1 MKPLLSLLAAMII
14 MVGLASPVLAQ
25 EEQEKSTFVAFVEE
39 QLSTPS
45 RQIRLNGLEG
55 SLSSNV
61 SFDSITIADQ
71 AGVWLEITKP
81 VLIWNRTALFRGRLE
96 VESLEAERI
105 DFKRKALADES
116 LPSPEAGSFAIPDLP
131 VAVELEK
138 LNVPV
143 IAFGPTVF
151 GLETEASLNGSITL
165 DEGSLDLDLD
175 IQRLDGSGGSFMIVA
190 DYRAGDRTLA
200 LDVDLQEPQNGI
212 IATLLRLEN
221 RPPVGLKITGDA
233 PLDELVVSLDFNV
246 ASQPILEGELTF
258 DDTAAGLQTVAT
270 LQGPLSDI
278 LPDTTRPFFGA
289 RSNLTFDALFVPEGN
304 VVINQLEIDS
314 GSVQLAAN
322 AATLADGFLSR
333 LNMDLSLAPTGDAR
347 LELPFGTTTS
357 TIAGASLTISYDV
370 NNSQDWRSD
379 LRMSDLQSAEMDL
392 DEVTL
397 QAFGVVQNANDLTRR
412 LVTHQFEGVLAGI
425 AATKPA
431 LAQAIGTRISTR
443 GSGEWSPA
451 IGMKINDFSVTGETL
466 SVKANG
472 ILSRGTFDGNIEL
485 ETADLN
491 AFSFLAARK
500 LGGATA
506 LMAQGTIGLIG
517 GSFDLTLEG
526 AGRSMQVDIEQV
538 DNLLRGTTS
547 LFGGVARTTEG
558 LSFRNFEVSNDQA
571 ELNLNGRFATEVA
584 DLTGKALIRNIASI
598 SPNGTGP
605 LTLDLSL
612 NGEQTP
618 FDLMAKLG
626 LEEGMLSG
634 KPVRDIA
641 LVFDGNTDGVTLTG
655 DLSGDGFIDR
665 QRLTLS
671 GRVATSEDTRGVTGL
686 RLNIGAT
693 DIEGDLVMNASG
705 FIDADLSIQSRD
717 IGPVAALGL
726 VSASGE
732 VNGTIRLQPQANQTQ
747 TNGTQTG
754 QTQTSQTQSADIDMM
769 ARNVLFNDIRIGSAD
784 IKAKISELFR
794 LPGVDGTISARS
806 VVVSNFNV
814 TSIDG
819 TVSTSGEV
827 TNFNLDAA
835 LADNNTSFSTAGQV
849 ARGEALSRITVNTF
863 DLTSDIANARLTA
876 PAELQLRDGTVQI
889 SNATLQ
895 VGDGS
900 IEVSGSSGS
909 QMDIRVAINSLPLN
923 IANAIVP
930 DLALQGR
937 VNGQVL
943 ITGSSDN
950 PNASFTADGSGLSAR
965 PLSDAGISPL
975 QLTATGT
982 FQNNVLVLNRAAAN
996 NDQGL
1001 NLTANGE
1008 VSLAASSLAIDVAG
1022 NAPLSL
1028 IDPVLRDRGSR
1039 ATGTATLDMQL
1050 RGSFQDPQVG
1060 GRLSV
1065 ANGTFSD
1072 PLANARLNNI
1082 NLSASLSG
1090 SQAIIDNFSAA
1101 LATGGTVSASG
1112 SLGIFDQSA
1121 SNLTIRL
1128 NEARYTD
1135 AQTFSTV
1142 LNGTLSLTGNLASN
1156 PFLSGE
1162 INLGE
1167 TEITVPE
1174 SFASSAELLDV
1185 RHVMPPG
1192 IVRQTLARIE
1202 RATPAP
1208 KPSARPFVLTLD
1220 VTVNAPNRI
1229 FVRGRGLDA
1238 ELGGR
1243 IRLTGPTFDIVP
1255 VGQFD
1260 LIRGRLSVVG
1270 QRIDLD
1276 EGTILMQGD
1285 LNPRINFLARV
1296 ETEDVDAFIRIEGRL
1311 DDIAVT
1317 FTSSPS
1323 LPQDEVLSQIIFGR
1337 GMGELSPLQVA
1348 RLASI
1353 ALELTGGNSPGLVS
1367 SLRDGLGLDDIDIVS
1382 DSSGNT
1388 AVRVGKYINDN
1399 VYLGVEAGQETE
1411 ATINLDITDDLTA
1424 KGSVS
1429 SEGNTGIGIFFE
1441 KDY

>member
-1 MKPLLSLLAAMII
+1 MRSLLSLVTAVFLI
-14 MVGLASPVLAQ
+14 VGLVSQALAQ
-25 EEQEKSTFVAFVEE
+25 EEQEKSTFIAFVEG
-39 QLSTPS
+39 QLSTPN

-61 SFDSITIADQ
+61 SLDSITIADQ

-138 LNVPV
+138 LSVPI

-151 GLETEASLNGSITL
+151 GLETEASLNGSVTL
-165 DEGSLDLDLD
+165 DGGSLDLNLD
-175 IQRLDGSGGSFMIVA
+175 IQRLDGSGGSFLIAA
-190 DYRAGDRTLA
+190 DYRSGDRTLA

-221 RPPVGLKITGDA
+221 KPPVGLKITGDA
-233 PLDELVVSLDFNV
+233 PLEDLVVSLDFNV
-246 ASQPILEGELTF
+246 AAQPILQGELTF
-258 DDTAAGLQTVAT
+258 DDTVAGLQTVAT

-333 LNMDLSLAPTGDAR
+333 LNVDLSLAPTGNAR
-347 LELPFGTTTS
+347 LELPFGDTPQ
-357 TIAGASLTISYDV
+357 TIAGAALTISYDV
-370 NNSQDWRSD
+370 SNSPDWRSD
-379 LRMSDLQSAEMDL
+379 LRMSDLQSADFNL
-392 DEVTL
+392 DDVNM
-397 QAFGVVQNANDLTRR
+397 QASGVVQNANDLTRR

-431 LAQAIGTRISTR
+431 LAQAIGTQISTR

-451 IGMKINDFSVTGETL
+451 IGMKIDDFSVTGETL

-526 AGRSMQVDIEQV
+526 AGRSMQVDIESV

-571 ELNLNGRFATEVA
+571 ELNLNGRFATDVA

-598 SPNGTGP
+598 SPNGSGP
-605 LTLDLSL
+605 LILDLSL
-612 NGEQTP
+612 NGEQSP
-618 FDLMAKLG
+618 FGLMAKLG

-634 KPVRDIA
+634 RPVRDIA
-641 LVFDGNTDGVTLTG
+641 LVFDGNTDGETLTG

-665 QRLTLS
+665 QRLTLA
-671 GRVATSEDTRGVTGL
+671 GRVAASEDARSVTGL
-686 RLNIGAT
+686 LLNIGAT
-693 DIEGDLVMNASG
+693 DIEGDLAMNASG
-705 FIDADLSIQSRD
+705 LIDADLSIQSPD

-726 VSASGE
+726 VQASGA
-732 VNGTIRLQPQANQTQ
+732 VNGTIRLQPVINESQA
-747 TNGTQTG
+747 
-754 QTQTSQTQSADIDMM
+754 SETQSADIDMT

-784 IKAKISELFR
+784 ITAKISELFR
-794 LPGVDGTISARS
+794 LPAIDGAISARS
-806 VVVSNFNV
+806 VVVGGFDV
-814 TSIDG
+814 TSVDG
-819 TVSTSGEV
+819 TVSTSGDV
-827 TNFNLDAA
+827 TSFNLDAA
-835 LADNNTSFSTAGQV
+835 LADNNTSFSTAGQMS
-849 ARGEALSRITVNTF
+849 RGETLSRITVNKF
-863 DLTSDIANARLTA
+863 DLTSDISNARLTA

-895 VGDGS
+895 VGEGS
-900 IEVSGSSGS
+900 IQIDGSSGS
-909 QMDIRVAINSLPLN
+909 EMDIRVAINALPLN
-923 IANAIVP
+923 IANAVVP

-943 ITGSSDN
+943 ITGSPDN
-950 PNASFTADGSGLSAR
+950 PNASFTVDGSGLSAR
-965 PLSDAGISPL
+965 PLADAGISPL
-975 QLTATGT
+975 QLNVTGT
-982 FQNNVLVLNRAAAN
+982 FQNKVLVLNRAAAN
-996 NDQGL
+996 NDQGM

-1008 VSLAASSLAIDVAG
+1008 VSLATSSLAIDVAG

-1028 IDPVLRDRGSR
+1028 IDPVLRERGSR

-1050 RGSFQDPQVG
+1050 RGSFQDPRIG

-1112 SLGIFDQSA
+1112 SVGIFGQST

-1128 NEARYTD
+1128 NQARYTD
-1135 AQTFSTV
+1135 AQTFSTI
-1142 LNGTLSLTGNLASN
+1142 LNGTLSLTGDLTSN

-1162 INLGE
+1162 INLDE

-1174 SFASSAELLDV
+1174 SFASSSELLDV

-1202 RATPAP
+1202 RATPTP

-1270 QRIDLD
+1270 RRIDLD

-1285 LNPRINFLARV
+1285 LNPRINFLALV
-1296 ETEDVDAFIRIEGRL
+1296 ETQDVDAFIRIEGRL
-1311 DDIAVT
+1311 DDIEVT

-1323 LPQDEVLSQIIFGR
+1323 LPQDEVLSEIIFGR
-1337 GMGELSPLQVA
+1337 GVGELSPIQIA

-1353 ALELTGGNSPGLVS
+1353 ALELTGGNSPGLVGG
-1367 SLRDGLGLDDIDIVS
+1367 LRDGLGLDDIDIVS
-1382 DSSGNT
+1382 DGNGNT
-1388 AVRVGKYINDN
+1388 AVRAGKYINEN

-1429 SEGNTGIGIFFE
+1429 SDGNTGIGIFFE

>member
-1 MKPLLSLLAAMII
+1 MRPLLPLLTAIFL
-14 MVGLASPVLAQ
+14 MVGLASPALAQ
-25 EEQEKSTFVAFVEE
+25 EEQEKSTFVAFVEG
-39 QLSTPS
+39 QLSTPN

-61 SFDSITIADQ
+61 SFDSITIADE
-71 AGVWLEITKP
+71 AGVWLEVIKP

-138 LNVPV
+138 LSVPI

-151 GLETEASLNGSITL
+151 GLETEASLNGAVTL
-165 DEGSLDLDLD
+165 DGGSLDLDLD
-175 IQRLDGSGGSFMIVA
+175 IQRLDGSGGSFMIAA
-190 DYRAGDRTLA
+190 DYRAGDRTLT

-233 PLDELVVSLDFNV
+233 PLDDLVVSLDFNV
-246 ASQPILEGELTF
+246 AAQPILQGQLTF
-258 DDTAAGLQTVAT
+258 DDTAAGLQTIAT

-289 RSNLTFDALFVPEGN
+289 RSNLVFDALFVPEGN

-333 LNMDLSLAPTGDAR
+333 LNVDLSLAPTGDAR
-347 LELPFGTTTS
+347 LELPFGDTPQ
-357 TIAGASLTISYDV
+357 TIAGAALTISYDV
-370 NNSQDWRSD
+370 SSSQDWRSD
-379 LRMSDLQSAEMDL
+379 LRMSDLQSADFNL
-392 DEVTL
+392 DDVNL
-397 QAFGVVQNANDLTRR
+397 QASGVVQNANDLTRR

-431 LAQAIGTRISTR
+431 LAQAIGTRVSTR

-451 IGMKINDFSVTGETL
+451 IGMKIDDFSVTGETL

-472 ILSRGTFDGNIEL
+472 ILSRGTFDGNLEL

-491 AFSFLAARK
+491 AFSFLAARN

-612 NGEQTP
+612 NGQQTP

-626 LEEGMLSG
+626 LEKGMLSG
-634 KPVRDIA
+634 RPVRDIA
-641 LVFDGNTDGVTLTG
+641 LVFEGNTDGKTLTG

-665 QRLTLS
+665 QRLTLA
-671 GRVATSEDTRGVTGL
+671 GRVVASEDARSVTGL
-686 RLNIGAT
+686 RFNIGAT
-693 DIEGDLVMNASG
+693 DIAGDLAMMASG
-705 FIDADLSIQSRD
+705 LIDADLSIQSPD

-726 VSASGE
+726 VQASGE
-732 VNGTIRLQPQANQTQ
+732 VNGTIRLQPQASETL
-747 TNGTQTG
+747 TTE
-754 QTQTSQTQSADIDMM
+754 TQSADIDMT
-769 ARNVLFNDIRIGSAD
+769 ARNVLFNDIRIGNAD
-784 IKAKISELFR
+784 VRAKISELFQ
-794 LPGVDGTISARS
+794 LPALDGTISARS
-806 VVVSNFNV
+806 VVVGGFNV
-814 TSIDG
+814 TSVDG
-819 TVSTSGEV
+819 TVSTSGDV

-835 LADNNTSFSTAGQV
+835 LADNNTSFSTAGQM
-849 ARGEALSRITVNTF
+849 ARGEALSRITVNKF
-863 DLTSDIANARLTA
+863 DLTSDIANSRLIA

-900 IEVSGSSGS
+900 IQIDGSSGS

-943 ITGSSDN
+943 ITGSPDN

-965 PLSDAGISPL
+965 PLADAGISPL
-975 QLTATGT
+975 QLNATGT
-982 FQNNVLVLNRAAAN
+982 FQNSVLVLNRAAAN
-996 NDQGL
+996 NDQGMK
-1001 NLTANGE
+1001 LTANGE

-1028 IDPVLRDRGSR
+1028 IDPVLRERGSK

-1050 RGSFQDPQVG
+1050 RGSFQNPQIG

-1065 ANGTFSD
+1065 TNGTFSD

-1090 SQAIIDNFSAA
+1090 SQANIDNFSAA

-1112 SLGIFDQSA
+1112 SVGIFDQST

-1135 AQTFSTV
+1135 AQTFSTI
-1142 LNGTLSLTGNLASN
+1142 LNGTLSLTGNLSSN

-1192 IVRQTLARIE
+1192 NVRETLARIE

-1220 VTVNAPNRI
+1220 VSVNAPNRI

-1260 LIRGRLSVVG
+1260 LIRGRLSLVG
-1270 QRIDLD
+1270 RRFDLQ
-1276 EGTILMQGD
+1276 EGSIIMQGD
-1285 LNPRINFLARV
+1285 LNPQINFLALV

-1311 DDIAVT
+1311 DDIEVT

-1323 LPQDEVLSQIIFGR
+1323 LPQDEVLSEIIFGR
-1337 GMGELSPLQVA
+1337 GVGELSPLQVA

-1353 ALELTGGNSPGLVS
+1353 ALELTGGNSPGLIG
-1367 SLRDGLGLDDIDIVS
+1367 SLRDGIGLDDIDIVS
-1382 DSSGNT
+1382 DGSGNT
-1388 AVRVGKYINDN
+1388 AVRVGKYINEN
-1399 VYLGVEAGQETE
+1399 VYLGVEAGRETE

-1429 SEGNTGIGIFFE
+1429 SQGNTGIGIFFE

>member
-1 MKPLLSLLAAMII
+1 MRSLLSLVTAVFLI
-14 MVGLASPVLAQ
+14 VGLVAQALAQ
-25 EEQEKSTFVAFVEE
+25 EEQEKSTFIAFVEG
-39 QLSTPS
+39 QLSTPN

-138 LNVPV
+138 LSVPI

-151 GLETEASLNGSITL
+151 GLETEASLNGSVTL
-165 DEGSLDLDLD
+165 EGGSLELNLD
-175 IQRLDGSGGSFMIVA
+175 IQRLDGSGGSFLIAA
-190 DYRAGDRTLA
+190 DYRSGDRTLA

-221 RPPVGLKITGDA
+221 KPPVGLKVTGDA
-233 PLDELVVSLDFNV
+233 PLEDLVVSLDFNV
-246 ASQPILEGELTF
+246 AAQPILQGELTF
-258 DDTAAGLQTVAT
+258 DDTVAGLQTVAT

-304 VVINQLEIDS
+304 VVINQFEIDS

-347 LELPFGTTTS
+347 LELPFGATIS
-357 TIAGASLTISYDV
+357 TIAGASLTIAYDV

-379 LRMSDLQSAEMDL
+379 LRMSDLQSADFNL
-392 DEVTL
+392 DEVSL

-412 LVTHQFEGVLAGI
+412 LVTHQFEGVLAGVE
-425 AATKPA
+425 ATKPA
-431 LAQAIGTRISTR
+431 LAQAIGTQISTR

-451 IGMKINDFSVTGETL
+451 IGMKIDDFSVTGETL

-526 AGRSMQVDIEQV
+526 AGRSMQVDIEPV

-571 ELNLNGRFATEVA
+571 ELNLNGRFATDVA

-598 SPNGTGP
+598 SPNGSGP
-605 LTLDLSL
+605 LILDLSL
-612 NGEQTP
+612 NGEQSP

-634 KPVRDIA
+634 RPVRDIA
-641 LVFDGNTDGVTLTG
+641 LVFDGNTDGETLTG

-665 QRLTLS
+665 QRLTLA
-671 GRVATSEDTRGVTGL
+671 GRVAASEDTRSVTGL
-686 RLNIGAT
+686 LLNIGAT
-693 DIEGDLVMNASG
+693 DIEGDLAMNASG
-705 FIDADLSIQSRD
+705 LIDADLSIQSPD

-726 VSASGE
+726 VQASGA
-732 VNGTIRLQPQANQTQ
+732 VNGTIRLQPEINESQASETQ
-747 TNGTQTG
+747 A
-754 QTQTSQTQSADIDMM
+754 ADIDMT

-784 IKAKISELFR
+784 ITAKISELFR
-794 LPGVDGTISARS
+794 LPAIDGAISARS
-806 VVVSNFNV
+806 VVVGGLDVTNV
-814 TSIDG
+814 DG
-819 TVSTSGEV
+819 TVSTSGDV
-827 TNFNLDAA
+827 TSFNLDAA
-835 LADNNTSFSTAGQV
+835 LADNNTSFSTAGQMS
-849 ARGEALSRITVNTF
+849 RGESLSRITVNKF
-863 DLTSDIANARLTA
+863 DLTSDISNARLTA
-876 PAELQLRDGTVQI
+876 PAELQLRDGTVEI

-900 IEVSGSSGS
+900 IQIDGSSGS
-909 QMDIRVAINSLPLN
+909 QMDIRVAINALPLN
-923 IANAIVP
+923 IANAVVP

-943 ITGSSDN
+943 ITGSPDN
-950 PNASFTADGSGLSAR
+950 PNASFTVDGSGLSAR
-965 PLSDAGISPL
+965 PLADAGISPL
-975 QLTATGT
+975 QLNATGT
-982 FQNNVLVLNRAAAN
+982 FQNKVLVLNRAAAN
-996 NDQGL
+996 NDQGM

-1008 VSLAASSLAIDVAG
+1008 VSLATSSLAIDVAG

-1028 IDPVLRDRGSR
+1028 IDPVLRERGSR

-1050 RGSFQDPQVG
+1050 RGSFQDPRIG

-1090 SQAIIDNFSAA
+1090 SQAMIDNFSAA

-1112 SLGIFDQSA
+1112 SVGIFGQSA

-1128 NEARYTD
+1128 NQARYTD
-1135 AQTFSTV
+1135 AQTFSTI
-1142 LNGTLSLTGNLASN
+1142 LNGTLSLTGDLTSN
-1156 PFLSGE
+1156 PFLTGE
-1162 INLGE
+1162 INLDE

-1174 SFASSAELLDV
+1174 SFASSSELLDV

-1202 RATPAP
+1202 RATPTP

-1270 QRIDLD
+1270 RRIDLD

-1285 LNPRINFLARV
+1285 LNPRINFLALV
-1296 ETEDVDAFIRIEGRL
+1296 ETQDVDAFIRIEGRL
-1311 DDIAVT
+1311 DDIEVT

-1323 LPQDEVLSQIIFGR
+1323 LPQDEVLSEIIFGR
-1337 GMGELSPLQVA
+1337 GVGELSPIQIA

-1353 ALELTGGNSPGLVS
+1353 ALELTGGNSPGLVGG
-1367 SLRDGLGLDDIDIVS
+1367 LRDGLGLDDIDIVS
-1382 DSSGNT
+1382 DGNGNT
-1388 AVRVGKYINDN
+1388 AVRAGKYINEN

-1424 KGSVS
+1424 KGSIS
-1429 SEGNTGIGIFFE
+1429 SDGNTGIGIFFE

>member
-1 MKPLLSLLAAMII
+1 MRPLLFLLAVTIL
-14 MVGLASPVLAQ
+14 MVGLASPAVAQ
-25 EEQEKSTFVAFVEE
+25 EEQEKSTFVEFVEG

-71 AGVWLEITKP
+71 AGVWLEIIKP

-131 VAVELEK
+131 VAIELEK
-138 LNVPV
+138 LSVPV

-151 GLETEASLNGSITL
+151 GLETEASLNGAITL
-165 DEGSLDLDLD
+165 DEGSLDLNLD
-175 IQRLDGSGGSFMIVA
+175 IQRLDGSGGRFMIAA
-190 DYRAGDRTLA
+190 DYRSGDRTLA
-200 LDVDLQEPQNGI
+200 LDVDLQEPENGI

-221 RPPVGLKITGDA
+221 KPPVGLKITGDA
-233 PLDELVVSLDFNV
+233 PLEDLVVSLDFNV
-246 ASQPILEGELTF
+246 AARPILQGQLTF
-258 DDTAAGLQTVAT
+258 DDTAAGLQTIAT

-278 LPDTTRPFFGA
+278 LPETTRPFFGT
-289 RSNLTFDALFVPEGN
+289 RSNLTFDALFAPQGN

-357 TIAGASLTISYDV
+357 TIAGASLTIAYDV
-370 NNSQDWRSD
+370 SNSEDWRSD
-379 LRMSDLQSAEMDL
+379 LRMSDLQSADMNL
-392 DEVTL
+392 DEVSF
-397 QAFGVVQNANDLTRR
+397 QAFGVVQNANDPTKR

-431 LAQAIGTRISTR
+431 LAQAIGTQISTR

-491 AFSFLAARK
+491 AFSFLAGRK

-506 LMAQGTIGLIG
+506 LTAQGNIVLIG

-526 AGRSMQVDIEQV
+526 AGRSMQVDIEPV

-571 ELNLNGRFATEVA
+571 QLNLNGRFASEVA

-598 SPNGTGP
+598 SPNGSGP

-612 NGEQTP
+612 NGQQTP
-618 FDLMAKLG
+618 FNLMATLG

-641 LVFDGNTDGVTLTG
+641 LVFDGNTDGETLTG

-665 QRLTLS
+665 QRLTLA
-671 GRVATSEDTRGVTGL
+671 GRVDASEDVRSVTGL

-693 DIEGDLVMNASG
+693 DIAGDLALNASG
-705 FIDADLSIQSRD
+705 LIDADLSIQSRD

-726 VSASGE
+726 VRASGE
-732 VNGTIRLQPQANQTQ
+732 VNATIRLQPQVNE
-747 TNGTQTG
+747 
-754 QTQTSQTQSADIDMM
+754 TQTSGTGAKQTQSADIDMT
-769 ARNVLFNDIRIGSAD
+769 ARNVLFNDIRVGSAD

-794 LPGVDGTISARS
+794 LPGIDGKISARS
-806 VVVSNFNV
+806 VVVSGFNV

-819 TVSTSGEV
+819 TVSTSGDV

-835 LADNNTSFSTAGQV
+835 LADNNTSFSTAGQM
-849 ARGEALSRITVNTF
+849 ARGEALSRITVNKF
-863 DLTSDIANARLTA
+863 DLTSDIADARLTA

-900 IEVSGSSGS
+900 IELAGSSGS
-909 QMDIRVAINSLPLN
+909 QMDIRVAINNLPLN

-943 ITGSSDN
+943 ITGSPDN
-950 PNASFTADGSGLSAR
+950 PNASFTADGAGLSAR
-965 PLSDAGISPL
+965 PLADAGISPL
-975 QLTATGT
+975 QLNATGT

-1008 VSLAASSLAIDVAG
+1008 ISLAASSLAIDVAG

-1028 IDPVLRDRGSR
+1028 VDPVLRDRGSR
-1039 ATGTATLDMQL
+1039 ATGTATLDMQI
-1050 RGSFQDPQVG
+1050 RGSFQDPQIG

-1072 PLANARLNNI
+1072 PLSNARLNNI

-1101 LATGGTVSASG
+1101 LASGGTVSASG
-1112 SLGIFDQSA
+1112 SVGIFGQST

-1142 LNGTLSLTGNLASN
+1142 LNGTLSLTGNLTSN

-1185 RHVMPPG
+1185 RHIMPPR

-1220 VTVNAPNRI
+1220 VTINAPNRI

-1260 LIRGRLSVVG
+1260 LIRGRLSIVG

-1276 EGTILMQGD
+1276 EGRILMQGD

-1296 ETEDVDAFIRIEGRL
+1296 ETEDVDAFIRIQGRL
-1311 DDIAVT
+1311 DDIEVT

-1337 GMGELSPLQVA
+1337 GVGELSPLQVA

-1353 ALELTGGNSPGLVS
+1353 ALELTGGNSPGLVG

-1429 SEGNTGIGIFFE
+1429 SDGNTGIGIFFE

>member
-1 MKPLLSLLAAMII
+1 MRPLLSFLTAVFL
-14 MVGLASPVLAQ
+14 MVGLVSQALAQ
-25 EEQEKSTFVAFVEE
+25 EEQEKSTFVAFVEG
-39 QLSTPS
+39 QLSTPN

-71 AGVWLEITKP
+71 AGVWLEIIKP

-138 LNVPV
+138 LSVPI

-151 GLETEASLNGSITL
+151 GLETEASLNGSVTL
-165 DEGSLDLDLD
+165 DGGSLDLDLD

-190 DYRAGDRTLA
+190 DYRSDDRTLA

-221 RPPVGLKITGDA
+221 RPPVGLNITGDA
-233 PLDELVVSLDFNV
+233 PLDDLVVSLDFNV
-246 ASQPILEGELTF
+246 AAQPILQGEMTF

-289 RSNLTFDALFVPEGN
+289 RSNLIFDALFVPEGN
-304 VVINQLEIDS
+304 VVINQFEIDS
-314 GSVQLAAN
+314 GSVELTAN

-333 LNMDLSLAPTGDAR
+333 LNVDLSLAPTGNAR
-347 LELPFGTTTS
+347 LELPFGETPQ
-357 TIAGASLTISYDV
+357 TIAGAALTISYDV
-370 NNSQDWRSD
+370 SNSPDWRSD
-379 LRMSDLQSAEMDL
+379 LRMSDLQSADFNL
-392 DEVTL
+392 DNVNL
-397 QAFGVVQNANDLTRR
+397 QASGVVQNANDLTRR

-431 LAQAIGTRISTR
+431 LAQAIGTQISTR

-451 IGMKINDFSVTGETL
+451 IGMKIDDFSVTGETL

-472 ILSRGTFDGNIEL
+472 ILSRGTFDGNLEL

-506 LMAQGTIGLIG
+506 LMAQGTIGLVG

-571 ELNLNGRFATEVA
+571 ELNLNGRFATEIA

-598 SPNGTGP
+598 SPNGSGP
-605 LTLDLSL
+605 LILDLSL
-612 NGEQTP
+612 NGQQTP

-634 KPVRDIA
+634 RPVRDIA
-641 LVFDGNTDGVTLTG
+641 LVFDGNTDGETLTG

-671 GRVATSEDTRGVTGL
+671 GRVAAGEDTRSVTGL

-693 DIEGDLVMNASG
+693 DIEGDLALNASG
-705 FIDADLSIQSRD
+705 LIDADLSIQSPD

-726 VSASGE
+726 VRASGE
-732 VNGTIRLQPQANQTQ
+732 VNGTIRLQPQVNETLANE
-747 TNGTQTG
+747 
-754 QTQTSQTQSADIDMM
+754 SQASETQSADIDMT

-794 LPGVDGTISARS
+794 LPAIDGTISARS
-806 VVVSNFNV
+806 LVVSGFDV
-814 TSIDG
+814 TSVDG
-819 TVSTSGEV
+819 TVSTSGDV
-827 TNFNLDAA
+827 TSFNLDAA
-835 LADNNTSFSTAGQV
+835 LADNNTSFSTAGQM
-849 ARGEALSRITVNTF
+849 ARGETLSRITVNKF
-863 DLTSDIANARLTA
+863 DLTSDISNARLTA

-900 IEVSGSSGS
+900 IQIDGSSGS
-909 QMDIRVAINSLPLN
+909 QMDIRVAINTLPLN
-923 IANAIVP
+923 IANAVVP

-943 ITGSSDN
+943 ITGSPDN
-950 PNASFTADGSGLSAR
+950 PNASFTVDGSGLSAR
-965 PLSDAGISPL
+965 SLADAGISPL
-975 QLTATGT
+975 QLNATGT
-982 FQNNVLVLNRAAAN
+982 FQNKVLVLNRAAAN
-996 NDQGL
+996 NDQGM

-1028 IDPVLRDRGSR
+1028 IDPVLRERGSR

-1050 RGSFQDPQVG
+1050 RGSFTDPQIG

-1090 SQAIIDNFSAA
+1090 SQANIDNFSAA

-1112 SLGIFDQSA
+1112 SVGIFDQSA

-1135 AQTFSTV
+1135 AQTFSTI
-1142 LNGTLSLTGNLASN
+1142 LNGTLSLTGDLTSN

-1162 INLGE
+1162 INLDE

-1174 SFASSAELLDV
+1174 SFASSSELLDV
-1185 RHVMPPG
+1185 RHVMPLG
-1192 IVRQTLARIE
+1192 TVRQTLARIE
-1202 RATPAP
+1202 RATPTP

-1270 QRIDLD
+1270 RRIDLD

-1285 LNPRINFLARV
+1285 LNPQINFLALV

-1311 DDIAVT
+1311 DDIEVT

-1323 LPQDEVLSQIIFGR
+1323 LPQDEVLSEIIFGR
-1337 GMGELSPLQVA
+1337 GVGELSPLQVA

-1353 ALELTGGNSPGLVS
+1353 ALELTGGNSPSLIGG
-1367 SLRDGLGLDDIDIVS
+1367 LRDGIGLDDIDIVS
-1382 DSSGNT
+1382 DGSGNT
-1388 AVRVGKYINDN
+1388 AVRAGKYINEN
-1399 VYLGVEAGQETE
+1399 VYLGVEAGQEAE

-1429 SEGNTGIGIFFE
+1429 SDGNTGLGIFFE

>member
-1 MKPLLSLLAAMII
+1 MILRQLLSFVVATILMLGFVAPI
-14 MVGLASPVLAQ
+14 LAQ
-25 EEQEKSTFVAFVEE
+25 EEQEKSTFVEFVEG
-39 QLSTPS
+39 QLSTDN

-61 SFDSITIADQ
+61 SFDSITIADK
-71 AGVWLEITKP
+71 AGIWLEIINP

-116 LPSPEAGSFAIPDLP
+116 LPSPEAGSFAIPELP
-131 VAVELEK
+131 VAVELKK
-138 LNVPV
+138 LSVPV
-143 IAFGPTVF
+143 IAFGPSVF
-151 GLETEASLNGSITL
+151 GLETEASLDGAVTL
-165 DEGSLDLDLD
+165 EDGSLDLDLD

-190 DYRAGDRTLA
+190 NYRAGDRTLS
-200 LDVDLQEPQNGI
+200 LNVDLQEPQNGI

-221 RPPVGLKITGDA
+221 KPPVALKIAGDA
-233 PLDELVVSLDFNV
+233 PLDDLVVSLDFNV
-246 ASQPILEGELTF
+246 AAQPILQGELTF
-258 DDTAAGLQTVAT
+258 DDTAAGLKTVAM

-278 LPDTTRPFFGA
+278 LPPTTRPFFGD
-289 RSNLTFDALFVPEGN
+289 RSSLVFEALFAPEGN
-304 VVINQLEIDS
+304 LAINKFEINS

-322 AATLADGFLSR
+322 AATLTDGFLSR
-333 LNMDLSLAPTGDAR
+333 LNVDLSLAPTADAR
-347 LELPFGTTTS
+347 LEIPIGTTAK
-357 TIAGASLTISYDV
+357 TIAGASLTVSYDV
-370 NNSQDWRSD
+370 SNSQDWRSD
-379 LRMSDLQSAEMDL
+379 LRLSDLRSADMNL

-397 QAFGVVQNANDLTRR
+397 QAFGVVQNANEPTQR
-412 LVTHQFEGVLAGI
+412 LVTHQFDGALSGI
-425 AATKPA
+425 AATNPA
-431 LAQAIGTRISTR
+431 LAQAIGTQISASGT
-443 GSGEWSPA
+443 GEWSPA
-451 IGMKINDFSVTGETL
+451 IGMKIDKFSVTGQTL
-466 SVKANG
+466 NVQTNG
-472 ILSRGTFDGNIEL
+472 ILSRGNFDGSIEL

-491 AFSFLAARK
+491 AFSFLAGRK
-500 LGGATA
+500 LGGATG
-506 LMAQGTIGLIG
+506 LMAQGTIGLVG

-526 AGRSMQVDIEQV
+526 TGRSMEVDIEQV
-538 DNLLRGTTS
+538 DNLLRGATS

-571 ELNLNGRFATEVA
+571 ELNLNGRFATDIA

-612 NGEQTP
+612 TGQQTP

-626 LEEGMLSG
+626 LEEGSLSG

-641 LVFDGNTDGVTLTG
+641 LVFDGNTDGETLTG

-665 QRLTLS
+665 QRLILA
-671 GRVATSEDTRGVTGL
+671 GRVNASENARSVTGL

-693 DIEGDLVMNASG
+693 DIEGDLAINAG
-705 FIDADLSIQSRD
+705 GLIDADLTIQSRD

-726 VSASGE
+726 VRASGE
-732 VNGTIRLQPQANQTQ
+732 VNGSIRFQPETS
-747 TNGTQTG
+747 GTGTG
-754 QTQTSQTQSADIDMM
+754 ETQSADIDLM

-784 IKAKISELFR
+784 ANVQISELFGI
-794 LPGVDGTISARS
+794 PEINGTATARS
-806 VVVSNFNV
+806 VALSDFDF
-814 TSIDG
+814 TTIDG
-819 TVSTSGEV
+819 AASTSGDV
-827 TNFNLDAA
+827 TSFNLDAA
-835 LADNNTSFSTAGQV
+835 LADNNTSFSTSGQM
-849 ARGEALSRITVNTF
+849 ARDEVLSRITVNKF
-863 DLTSDIANARLTA
+863 DLMSDIANARLTA

-900 IEVSGSSGS
+900 IQIDGSSGRE
-909 QMDIRVAINSLPLN
+909 MDIRVAINALPLN

-937 VNGQVL
+937 LNGTVL
-943 ITGSSDN
+943 IAGSPDN
-950 PNASFTADGSGLSAR
+950 PNASFTLDGSGLSAK
-965 PLSDAGISPL
+965 PLADAGVSPL
-975 QLTATGT
+975 QLAATGS
-982 FQNNVLVLNRAAAN
+982 FQNNVLSLNRAAASN
-996 NDQGL
+996 SQGM
-1001 NLTANGE
+1001 NLTANGQ
-1008 VSLAASSLAIDVAG
+1008 VSMAASSLAIDVAG

-1028 IDPVLRDRGSR
+1028 VDPVLRDRGAK
-1039 ATGTATLDMQL
+1039 ATGTATLNAQL
-1050 RGSFQDPQVG
+1050 RGTFQNPQIG
-1060 GRLSV
+1060 GRVSI

-1082 NLSASLSG
+1082 NLSASLRG
-1090 SQAIIDNFSAA
+1090 SQAIIDSFSAA

-1112 SLGIFDQSA
+1112 VVGIFDQSA

-1135 AQTFSTV
+1135 AQTFSSV
-1142 LNGTLSLTGNLASN
+1142 LNGALSLTGNLASN

-1192 IVRQTLARIE
+1192 VVRETLARIE
-1202 RATPAP
+1202 RATPTP

-1220 VTVNAPNRI
+1220 VAINAPNRI

-1243 IRLTGPTFDIVP
+1243 IRLTGPSFDIVP
-1255 VGQFD
+1255 VGQFN
-1260 LIRGRLSVVG
+1260 LIRGRLSVIG
-1270 QRIDLD
+1270 RRFDLQ
-1276 EGTILMQGD
+1276 EGIILMQGD
-1285 LNPRINFLARV
+1285 LNPRIDFLASV
-1296 ETEDVDAFIRIEGRL
+1296 QTEDVEAFILIQGRL
-1311 DDIAVT
+1311 DDVEVT

-1337 GMGELSPLQVA
+1337 GVGELSPTQVA

-1353 ALELTGGNSPGLVS
+1353 ALELTGGNSPGLIS
-1367 SLRDGLGLDDIDIVS
+1367 SLRDGIGLDDIDIVS

-1388 AVRVGKYINDN
+1388 AVRVGKYINEN

-1429 SEGNTGIGIFFE
+1429 SEGNTGLGIFFE

>member
-1 MKPLLSLLAAMII
+1 MRQLLSLFAALILT
-14 MVGLASPVLAQ
+14 VGLVSPSLAQ
-25 EEQEKSTFVAFVEE
+25 EEQEKSALIEFVEG
-39 QLSTPS
+39 QLSTDN
-45 RQIRLNGLEG
+45 RQIRLNGLQG

-71 AGVWLEITKP
+71 AGIWLEIINP
-81 VLIWNRTALFRGRLE
+81 SLVWNRSALFRGSLE
-96 VESLEAERI
+96 IESLEAERI

-116 LPSPEAGSFAIPDLP
+116 LPSPEASSFAIPDLP
-131 VAVELEK
+131 VAIELQK
-138 LNVPV
+138 LSIPV

-165 DEGSLDLDLD
+165 ESGSLNLDLD
-175 IQRLDGSGGSFMIVA
+175 IQRLDGSGGSFLIAA

-200 LDVDLQEPQNGI
+200 LDIDLQEPEDGV

-221 RPPVGLKITGDA
+221 RPPVSLKIAGDA
-233 PLDELVVSLDFNV
+233 PLDDLVVSLDFNV
-246 ASQPILEGELTF
+246 ADQPILRGQLTF
-258 DDTAAGLQTVAT
+258 DDTSAGLQTVAT

-278 LPDTTRPFFGA
+278 LPATTRPFFGD
-289 RSNLTFDALFVPEGN
+289 RSNLMFDALFAPEGN
-304 VVINQLEIDS
+304 VALNRLEIDS
-314 GSVQLAAN
+314 GSVQLSAN
-322 AATLADGFLSR
+322 AATLQDGFLSR
-333 LNMDLSLAPTGDAR
+333 LNVDLSLAPTQDAR
-347 LELPFGTTTS
+347 LELPFGTTS
-357 TIAGASLTISYDV
+357 QTIAGASLTISYDV
-370 NNSQDWRSD
+370 SNSENWRSD
-379 LRMSDLQSAEMDL
+379 LRMSDLRSADMNL

-397 QAFGVVQNANDLTRR
+397 QASGVVQNANDPTRR
-412 LVTHQFEGVLAGI
+412 SVTHLFEGAMTGI

-431 LAQAIGTRISTR
+431 LAQAIGTQISTK
-443 GSGEWSPA
+443 GSGVWTPA
-451 IGMKINDFSVTGETL
+451 IGMKVNDFSVTGETL
-466 SVKANG
+466 KVTANG
-472 ILSRGTFDGNIEL
+472 VLSGGTFDGNIEL

-491 AFSFLAARK
+491 AFSFLAGRR

-547 LFGGVARTTEG
+547 LFGGVARNTEG

-571 ELNLNGRFATEVA
+571 ELNLNGRFASDVA
-584 DLTGKALIRNIASI
+584 DLTGQALIRNIASI

-605 LTLDLSL
+605 LTLDLNL
-612 NGEQTP
+612 NGQQSP
-618 FDLMAKLG
+618 FDLIAKLG
-626 LEEGMLSG
+626 LKEGSLSG

-641 LVFDGNTDGVTLTG
+641 LVFDGRTDGETLTG

-665 QRLTLS
+665 QRLTLA
-671 GRVATSEDTRGVTGL
+671 GRIATSESTRSLTGL
-686 RLNIGAT
+686 SLNIGAT
-693 DIEGDLVMNASG
+693 DIEGDLAMNASG
-705 FIDADLSIQSRD
+705 LIDADLTIQSRD

-726 VSASGE
+726 VRASGE
-732 VNGTIRLQPQANQTQ
+732 LNGTIRLQPETASAQST
-747 TNGTQTG
+747 GTRTG
-754 QTQTSQTQSADIDMM
+754 QTQSADIDLT

-784 IKAKISELFR
+784 VKATISELFR
-794 LPGVDGTISARS
+794 LPGVNGTVSARS
-806 VVVSNFNV
+806 VVVSDFDV

-819 TVSTSGEV
+819 TVTTSGDV
-827 TNFNLDAA
+827 TSFNLDAV
-835 LADNNTSFSTAGQV
+835 LADNNTSFSTAGQM
-849 ARGEALSRITVNTF
+849 ARSDISSRITVNKF
-863 DLTSDIANARLTA
+863 DLLSDIANARLTE
-876 PAELQLRDGTVQI
+876 PAQVQLRDGSVDI

-900 IEVSGSSGS
+900 IQIDGSSGRE
-909 QMDIRVAINSLPLN
+909 MDIRVAINALPLN

-930 DLALQGR
+930 DLNLQGR
-937 VNGQVL
+937 INGQVL

-950 PNASFTADGSGLSAR
+950 PNASFTLDGSGLSAQ
-965 PLSDAGISPL
+965 PLEDAAISPL
-975 QLTATGT
+975 QLSATGV
-982 FQNNVLVLNRAAAN
+982 FQDRVLTLNQAAATN
-996 NDQGL
+996 AQGL
-1001 NLTANGE
+1001 NLTAGGQ
-1008 VSLAASSLAIDVAG
+1008 VSLAASSLAIDVSG

-1028 IDPVLRDRGSR
+1028 VDPILRDRGAT
-1039 ATGTATLDMQL
+1039 ATGAATLDMQV
-1050 RGSFQDPQVG
+1050 RGTFQNPQIG

-1065 ANGTFSD
+1065 ASGTFSD

-1082 NLSASLSG
+1082 NLSASLNG
-1090 SQAIIDNFSAA
+1090 SQANIDSFSAA

-1112 SLGIFDQSA
+1112 VVGIFDQST

-1142 LNGTLSLTGNLASN
+1142 LNGSLSLTGNLVSN

-1192 IVRQTLARIE
+1192 IVRETLARIE
-1202 RATPAP
+1202 RATPTP

-1255 VGQFD
+1255 VGQFN
-1260 LIRGRLSVVG
+1260 LIRGRLAIVG
-1270 QRIDLD
+1270 RRIDLE

-1296 ETEDVDAFIRIEGRL
+1296 ETEDVAAFIRIEGRL
-1311 DDIAVT
+1311 DDIDVT

-1337 GMGELSPLQVA
+1337 GVGELSPLQVA

-1353 ALELTGGNSPGLVS
+1353 ALELTGGNSPGLIG
-1367 SLRDGLGLDDIDIVS
+1367 SLRDGIGLDDIDIVS
-1382 DSSGNT
+1382 DGDGNT
-1388 AVRVGKYINDN
+1388 ALRVGKYINEN
-1399 VYLGVEAGQETE
+1399 VYLGVEAGQESE

-1429 SEGNTGIGIFFE
+1429 SQGNTGLGIFFE